1 MLKYLIR
8 SSQSVIISLIY
19 MKLAIKV
26 YRGYANEREIVVLGH
41 IFRKHAPDI
50 YDLNKRWYKHAWA
63 VIRMFTI
70 KTLGNKKVT
79 FKFKGKEV
87 STKTLEDG
95 HFRMT
100 FPYDKSLD
108 SGWHKFEVEAVV
120 DDEIVKSKGEFIK
133 PFPGE
138 YAVISDID
146 DTFLISHSGN
156 FFKKMYV
163 LLTKNINKRHV
174 FEEVVD
180 HYRVLNQLNKND
192 EHGSNAFFYVSSSEW
207 NLYNFIIQFTR
218 MHDFPKAVLKLKDI
232 KTGVADFLFTGGG
245 SHNHKFY
252 KIKHLVEF
260 YPELRFILLGDD
272 SQKDAK
278 IYEEICKTFPENIST
293 VYIRQTKSS
302 KKSHII
308 KRLENMESM
317 DVRTCY
323 FASSKEAQAH
333 TKKYLV

>member
-1 MLKYLIR
+1 
-8 SSQSVIISLIY
+8 
-19 MKLAIKV
+19 MKLAIKT
-26 YRGYANEREIVVLGH
+26 YRGYANEREIVVMGH
-41 IFRKHAPDI
+41 VFRKHAPDVF
-50 YDLNKRWYKHAWA
+50 DLDKRWYKHAWA

-70 KTLGNKKVT
+70 KTLGNKEVTFNFNGKKVT
-79 FKFKGKEV
+79 
-87 STKTLEDG
+87 TKTLDDG

-100 FPYDKSLD
+100 IPYEEEIK
-108 SGWHKFEVEAVV
+108 SGWHKFEVEASV
-120 DDEIVKSKGEFIK
+120 DHENVKAKGEFIK
-133 PFPGE
+133 PFAGE

-163 LLTKNINKRHV
+163 LLTKNIDKRHV
-174 FEEVVD
+174 FEEVVE
-180 HYRVLNQLNKND
+180 HYRFLNQLNRKK
-192 EHGSNAFFYVSSSEW
+192 EHESNAFFYVSSSEW
-207 NLYNFIIQFTR
+207 NLYNFIIQFTKL
-218 MHDFPKAVLKLKDI
+218 HDLPKAVLKLKDI

-245 SHNHKFY
+245 DHNHKFY

-302 KKSHII
+302 KKDHII
-308 KRLENMESM
+308 KRMENIESM
-317 DVRTCY
+317 DVKTCY
-323 FASSKEAQAH
+323 FSSSKEAQAH

>member
-1 MLKYLIR
+1 MYLIR
-8 SSQSVIISLIY
+8 STKSVIISLIY
-19 MKLAIKV
+19 MKLAIKT

-41 IFRKHAPDI
+41 VFKKHAPDVF
-50 YDLNKRWYKHAWA
+50 DLNKRWYKHAWA

-79 FKFKGKEV
+79 FNFNGKAV
-87 STKTLEDG
+87 STKTLKDG

-100 FPYDKSLD
+100 IPYDESLK
-108 SGWHKFEVEAVV
+108 SGWHTFEVEASV
-120 DDEIVKSKGEFIK
+120 DTEKVKAKGEFIK

-163 LLTKNINKRHV
+163 MLTKNIDKRHV
-174 FEEVVD
+174 FEEVVE
-180 HYRVLNQLNKND
+180 HYRVLNQLNRKKEN
-192 EHGSNAFFYVSSSEW
+192 ESNAFFYVSSSEW
-207 NLYNFIIQFTR
+207 NLYNFIIQFTKL
-218 MHDFPKAVLKLKDI
+218 HNLPKAVLKLKDI

-245 SHNHKFY
+245 NHDHKFY

-272 SQKDAK
+272 SQKDAF
-278 IYEEICKTFPENIST
+278 IYEQICKTFPENIST
-293 VYIRQTKSS
+293 IYIRQTRSS
-302 KKSHII
+302 KKEKISKTLRNI
-308 KRLENMESM
+308 ESLN
-317 DVRTCY
+317 VRTCY
-323 FASSKEAQAH
+323 FSSSKEAQTH